1 MSKRTDIILEAL
13 TALIVGLGGILVLPI
28 LAAMVR

>member
-1 MSKRTDIILEAL
+1 MSKRAYLIAEAL